1 MNACIQGM
9 IEREVTYLSHLYF
22 TGSEDEDEKPKGTN
36 NNYGN
41 TNGNNNGTNTGNDNN
56 NKSEFPNWNL
66 ARNPFSSHEAPL
78 PHPTESTIEVVQ
90 MALHVSVRILDL

>member
-1 MNACIQGM
+1 MLVQGK

-66 ARNPFSSHEAPL
+66 ARNPFSPQEAPV
-78 PHPTESTIEVVQ
+78 PHPTESTIEFVQ
-90 MALHVSVRILDL
+90 LALHVSVRIVDL